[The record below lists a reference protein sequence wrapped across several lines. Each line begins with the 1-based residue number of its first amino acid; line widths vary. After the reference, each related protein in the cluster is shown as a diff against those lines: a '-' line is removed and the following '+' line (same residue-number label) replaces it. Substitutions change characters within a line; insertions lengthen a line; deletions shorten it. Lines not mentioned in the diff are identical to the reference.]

1 MVSLMFGESALPTN
15 AEAGLEPEVVDRESM
30 VKVALEETTPSVVTV
45 TVAMPGFAIILEGTA
60 ASSCVE
66 SS

>member
-1 MVSLMFGESALPTN
+1 MFGESALPTN

-45 TVAMPGFAIILEGTA
+45 TVAMPGLAIRLEGTA